1 MQELIYRLKRPYH
14 FVKTGLIKGLPAQL
28 KHGFPA
34 KEIKVIT
41 LTGTDGKTTTSTL
54 LYHILH
60 QADKKVGLISTVAAY
75 IGSEEI
81 DTGLHVTAPTPD
93 KLHRFIKEMV
103 NKNLKYLVL
112 ELTSHGAY
120 QYRDWGIQP
129 KITGITNVSHEHLDY
144 HLSYDN
150 YLDAKALILQ
160 KAPTVFLNQD
170 DKSFYEL
177 KDRLNAREQN
187 INSYSVEKKLDPKIE
202 IAINDK
208 FPETYN
214 QMNAR
219 LAATIALKI
228 GLEPE
233 KIAAGIESFPGV
245 PGRMETIKN
254 NQGINIIIDFAHTPN
269 GLRSALTALRKQI
282 DEKDLGRLISVLGC
296 AGLRDRDKRP
306 KMGKISTDLSDLA
319 VFTAEDPRTENVW
332 SIIRQMKEQ
341 LKKNH
346 DKIVSIA
353 DRRKAIEFA
362 LTKLAQ
368 PGDTVAIFGKGPEKS
383 MCIGK
388 KEYPWSDKKA
398 VRKVLKQMDQT

>member
-14 FVKTGLIKGLPAQL
+14 FVKTGLLKGLPAQL

-34 KEIKVIT
+34 KEIKIIA

-60 QADKKVGLISTVAAY
+60 QADKKAGLISTVAAF
-75 IGSEEI
+75 IGSEEL

-93 KLHRFIKEMV
+93 KLQRFIKEMV
-103 NKNLKYLVL
+103 KKNLKYLVL

-129 KITGITNVSHEHLDY
+129 EIAGITNVSHEHLDY
-144 HLSYDN
+144 HLTYDN
-150 YLDAKALILQ
+150 YLDAKALILK

-170 DKSFYEL
+170 DRSFYEL
-177 KDRLNAREQN
+177 KDRLNAREQD
-187 INSYSVEKKLDPKIE
+187 INSYSAEKTMGSKIKT
-202 IAINDK
+202 AINDK
-208 FPETYN
+208 FPEKYN
-214 QMNAR
+214 KMNAR
-219 LAATIALKI
+219 LAAAIALEI
-228 GLEPE
+228 GLKPE
-233 KIAAGIESFPGV
+233 EIAAGIKSFPGV
-245 PGRMETIKN
+245 PGRMESVKN
-254 NQGINIIIDFAHTPN
+254 NQELNIIIDFAHTPN
-269 GLRSALTALRKQI
+269 GLLSALTALRKQV
-282 DEKDLGRLISVLGC
+282 DEKNSGKLISVLGC
-296 AGLRDRDKRP
+296 AGLRDKGKRP

-319 VFTAEDPRTENVW
+319 VFTAEDPRTENIW

-346 DKIVSIA
+346 DKVVSIA
-353 DRRKAIEFA
+353 DRGQAIEFA
-362 LTKLAQ
+362 LTELAQ

-398 VRKVLKQMDQT
+398 VKKVLKEMD